1 MLNKEDVSKYREQSR
16 RAFEQ
21 RASTYDS
28 SSMGRQAR
36 SIHPRVLEKLEQLE
50 FDTILD
56 VGCGTGTLLSLIRS
70 KNSNAT
76 ISGIDISPEMIKV
89 AKGKLGEKADL
100 RVGDSEEL
108 PWTESSFDVALSTQS
123 FHHYPNP
130 GKVLAEIKRV
140 LKPNGHLIV
149 ADLWS
154 PTPVR
159 QIMNLLMRFTK
170 DGDVRVYSE
179 KEICRLVEGSGFKS
193 IEWGVINSEAFILSA
208 IK

>member
-1 MLNKEDVSKYREQSR
+1 MLNKKDVGKYKEQSR
-16 RAFEQ
+16 RTFEQ

-28 SSMGRQAR
+28 SGMGRQAR
-36 SIHPRVLEKLEQLE
+36 SVHPGVLEKLEQLE
-50 FDTILD
+50 FDTVLD
-56 VGCGTGTLLSLIRS
+56 VGCGTGVLLSLITSRS
-70 KNSNAT
+70 SNAT
-76 ISGIDISPEMIKV
+76 VSGIDLSSEMIKV
-89 AKGKLGEKADL
+89 AKGKLDEKADL

-108 PWTESSFDVALSTQS
+108 PWAESSFDVVLSTQS

-130 GKVLAEIKRV
+130 AKVLAEIKRV
-140 LKPNGHLIV
+140 LKPNGHLIITDV
-149 ADLWS
+149 WS

-159 QIMNLLMRFTK
+159 QIMNLLMRFDK

-193 IEWGVINSEAFILSA
+193 IEWGVINSGAFILSA

>member
-1 MLNKEDVSKYREQSR
+1 MSRNMSKYKEKSR
-16 RAFEQ
+16 RSFDR

-28 SSMGRQAR
+28 SRLGKEAGAV
-36 SIHPRVLEKLEQLE
+36 HGRVLQKLEQLQ
-50 FDTILD
+50 FDSILD
-56 VGCGTGTLLSLIRS
+56 VGCGTGTLLSLIKLENR
-70 KNSNAT
+70 NTA
-76 ISGIDISPEMIKV
+76 ISGGDLSPEMIKV
-89 AKGKLGEKADL
+89 AEDKLGGKADL

-108 PWTESSFDVALSTQS
+108 PWTESSFDVVLSTQS

-130 GKVLAEIKRV
+130 GKVLVEMKRV
-140 LKPNGHLIV
+140 LKANGHLIITDV
-149 ADLWS
+149 WS

-159 QIMNLLMRFTK
+159 QIMNLLMRFDK

>member
-1 MLNKEDVSKYREQSR
+1 
-16 RAFEQ
+16 
-21 RASTYDS
+21 
-28 SSMGRQAR
+28 MGRQAR
-36 SIHPRVLEKLEQLE
+36 SLYPRVLEELGPLE

-56 VGCGTGTLLSLIRS
+56 VGCGTGTLLSLITY

-76 ISGIDISPEMIKV
+76 ISGIDLSPEMIRV
-89 AKGKLGEKADL
+89 AKSKLGEKADL

-108 PWTESSFDVALSTQS
+108 PWTESNFDVLLNTQS

-130 GKVLAEIKRV
+130 GKVLAEMKRV
-140 LKPNGHLIV
+140 LKPNGHLII
-149 ADLWS
+149 ADLWR

-193 IEWGVINSEAFILSA
+193 IEWGVINSEAFIISA

>member
-1 MLNKEDVSKYREQSR
+1 MLKKKDVRKYKDQSLLT
-16 RAFEQ
+16 FEQ

-28 SSMGRQAR
+28 SSLGKQA
-36 SIHPRVLEKLEQLE
+36 SSVHPRVLEQLEQLE

-56 VGCGTGTLLSLIRS
+56 VGCGTGTLLSLITS
-70 KNSNAT
+70 KNSNAM
-76 ISGIDISPEMIKV
+76 ISGVDLSTEMIKV
-89 AKGKLGEKADL
+89 AKGKLSEKADL

-108 PWTESSFDVALSTQS
+108 PWTESSFDVVLSTQS

-130 GKVLAEIKRV
+130 DKVLAEMKRV
-140 LKPNGHLIV
+140 LKPNGHLII

-159 QIMNLLMRFTK
+159 QIMNFLMRFDK
-170 DGDVRVYSE
+170 GGDVRVYSK
-179 KEICRLVEGSGFKS
+179 KEICRLIEESGFKS
-193 IEWGVINSEAFILSA
+193 IEWSAIYSEAFILSA